1 MQIKFSNANEV
12 PPGLVRMFIIFIPL
26 SAEVDKPMIIA
37 QHGIRKLQT
46 DFQGLN
52 HVKPTEVLI
61 RNKQDNVNNVNA
73 LLYDEPSLI
82 VNR

>member
-12 PPGLVRMFIIFIPL
+12 PPGLVRMFIFIRVP
-26 SAEVDKPMIIA
+26 AEVDKPMIIA

-46 DFQGLN
+46 DFQGLK
-52 HVKPTEVLI
+52 HVKSTQVLI

-73 LLYDEPSLI
+73 LLDDEPSLI

>member
-12 PPGLVRMFIIFIPL
+12 PPGLVRMFIFIRVP
-26 SAEVDKPMIIA
+26 AEVDKPMIIA

-52 HVKPTEVLI
+52 HVKSTRVLI
-61 RNKQDNVNNVNA
+61 RKKQDNVNNVNA
-73 LLYDEPSLI
+73 IMDDEPSLI

>member
-12 PPGLVRMFIIFIPL
+12 PPGLVRMFIFIRVP
-26 SAEVDKPMIIA
+26 AEVDKPMIIA
-37 QHGIRKLQT
+37 QHGIRKLQKY
-46 DFQGLN
+46 FQGLN
-52 HVKPTEVLI
+52 HVKSTQVLI

>member
-12 PPGLVRMFIIFIPL
+12 PPGLVRMFIFIRLP
-26 SAEVDKPMIIA
+26 AEVDKPMIIA

-52 HVKPTEVLI
+52 HVKSTQVLI

-73 LLYDEPSLI
+73 LLDDEPSLI

>member
-12 PPGLVRMFIIFIPL
+12 PPGLVRMFIFIRVP
-26 SAEVDKPMIIA
+26 AEVDKPMIIA

>member
-12 PPGLVRMFIIFIPL
+12 PPGLVRMFIFIRVP
-26 SAEVDKPMIIA
+26 AEVDKPMIIA

-52 HVKPTEVLI
+52 HVIVKSTQVLI

-73 LLYDEPSLI
+73 L
-82 VNR
+82 

>member
-12 PPGLVRMFIIFIPL
+12 PPGLVRMFIFIRVP
-26 SAEVDKPMIIA
+26 AEVDKPMIIA

-52 HVKPTEVLI
+52 HVKSTPVLI

-73 LLYDEPSLI
+73 LLDDEPSLI